1 MTGIIINTASI
12 VGAVFVGSLFGKKI
26 DVRYKDGTMAALGL
40 VALTVGVGTIAQT
53 FPRTTKPLVFIISLA
68 LGSLFGEW
76 LNLEGKIEKLTES
89 KKGSGMEGL
98 LTCIFLF
105 SLGSMSILGCIQS
118 ALNNDNTLLI
128 ANAILSGVA
137 SFFFAST
144 FGKIILFSAF
154 PLLII
159 QGSIFILVKVFANF
173 ITESFIIEISLLGG
187 IFILASGLNILKISN
202 IKSLNLLPS
211 LLIPIIFSIFGWL

>member
-1 MTGIIINTASI
+1 MTGIMINTVSI
-12 VGAVFVGSLFGKKI
+12 IGAGFIGSLIGEKI
-26 DVRYKDGTMAALGL
+26 DVKYKEGTMTALGL
-40 VALTVGVGTIAQT
+40 VALTIGIGTIAQT
-53 FPRTTKPLVFIISLA
+53 FSMTTKPLVFIISLV

-89 KKGSGMEGL
+89 KKGSGIEGL
-98 LTCIFLF
+98 LTCVFLF
-105 SLGSMSILGCIQS
+105 SLGSMSILGSIQS

-144 FGKIILFSAF
+144 FGKIISFSAF
-154 PLLII
+154 PLFII
-159 QGSIFILVKVFANF
+159 QGSIFLLVKVFSNF
-173 ITESFIIEISLLGG
+173 ITDSFLIEISLLGG
-187 IFILASGLNILKISN
+187 IFILVSGLNILKISN